1 MRNKAIYILL
11 FLAPF
16 ALFAQPAPHPPPPVL
31 FQQGM
36 QAFNNQQYDAAIA
49 AFTKFVNIKPN
60 PGQKPPQQAV
70 PNPGK
75 KGEAYYYI
83 GMSFIKKGNQGE
95 ALTNLMKSL
104 ELRPDNPQAKL
115 ERGKIYIDQKKYD
128 LAVADLTAA
137 ANAMT
142 QNEEAQYQL
151 AMAYAWQNNYQQAID
166 QFKKALAI
174 NNRNAYAHY
183 WIGLAYSKINE
194 TGQAEEHWRMFL
206 ELCPTCP
213 EAPQVSAFLNR
224 R

>member
-1 MRNKAIYILL
+1 MMRNKAIYVLL
-11 FLAPF
+11 LLAPL
-16 ALFAQPAPHPPPPVL
+16 ALFAQPAPNPPPPVL

-36 QAFNNQQYDAAIA
+36 QHYNNQQYDAAIA
-49 AFTKFVNIKPN
+49 AFTRFVNIKPN
-60 PGQKPPQQAV
+60 PDQKQQQAV

-75 KGEAYYYI
+75 KGEAFYYI
-83 GMSFIKKGNQGE
+83 GMSFLKKGDKEQAVAN
-95 ALTNLMKSL
+95 LTRSIEM
-104 ELRPDNPQAKL
+104 RPENPPAKL
-115 ERGKIYIDQKKYD
+115 ARGKIYTDQKKFD

-137 ANAMT
+137 ATAMP
-142 QNEEAQYQL
+142 QNEEAQYEL
-151 AMAYAWQNNYQQAID
+151 GMAYAWQNNYNQSIE
-166 QFKKALAI
+166 QFKKTLTI

-194 TGQAEEHWRMFL
+194 TGQSEDHWRMFL